1 MQMIHIEDNP
11 MPSRELSVLVNS
23 LAELI
28 VAELDREVMK
38 VKCDGLSDQFLP
50 KELLN

>member
-1 MQMIHIEDNP
+1 MISIENNP
-11 MPSRELSVLVNS
+11 MPARELSTLVNS

-50 KELLN
+50 RELLN